1 MCDICSGAPLQ
12 WFFDGLYKV
21 GSLAVPDNMLI
32 LGCNLSASFKSFMEA
47 RKQGNGKAC
56 AFSRKTIFG
65 IVVGKMIVMPV
76 IGISTVWALKNYIL
90 TIPAEIAG
98 AFYLVLMIVFLTPT
112 ANNVMIMIELGDC
125 GKEVLEGVASV
136 IFVQYAV
143 CPVLLTL
150 TMTVAIGIASDWS

>member
-1 MCDICSGAPLQ
+1 MRSGAPLQ

-21 GSLAVPDNMLI
+21 GGLAVPDNMLI

-47 RKQGNGKAC
+47 RKECNGKVC
-56 AFSRKTIFG
+56 AFSRKTILG
-65 IVVGKMIVMPV
+65 IVLGKMVVMPI
-76 IGISTVWALKNYIL
+76 IGISTVWILKSYVL
-90 TIPAEIAG
+90 HIPAEISG

-112 ANNVMIMIELGDC
+112 ANNVMIMIELGGC

-143 CPVLLTL
+143 CPILLTF